1 MLFIVHSSPLHYI
14 WPPRIFVRFSF
25 CYANFYFVVHLFFM
39 ICSLINHL
47 VHHLIHHPSHNKG
60 PSSLTS
66 KICVLALLFLLFIYI
81 KSFFNALVLLFIIGW
96 CFFGFFF
103 SLLSFQKMEDMH
115 HKVRL

>member
-1 MLFIVHSSPLHYI
+1 
-14 WPPRIFVRFSF
+14 
-25 CYANFYFVVHLFFM
+25 M